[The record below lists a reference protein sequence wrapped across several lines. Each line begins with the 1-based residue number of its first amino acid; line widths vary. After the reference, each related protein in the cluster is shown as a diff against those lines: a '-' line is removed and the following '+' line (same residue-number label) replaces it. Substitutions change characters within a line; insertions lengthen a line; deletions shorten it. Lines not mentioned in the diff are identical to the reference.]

1 MVLFL
6 LPVLLSERV
15 LLYRW
20 VLLFRI
26 LPPIPSAVD
35 ASVLGRHLIVYYI
48 FYACEAAEE
57 CRMVL
62 CHILSFYRQVQE
74 EVQYFRTSG

>member
-6 LPVLLSERV
+6 LPVLLSECV

-35 ASVLGRHLIVYYI
+35 ASVLGRHLIVYSI

-57 CRMVL
+57 
-62 CHILSFYRQVQE
+62 
-74 EVQYFRTSG
+74 